1 MTAMTVI
8 ADKLKDIVSTSFSA
22 VAFVTGDTPE
32 QLALGKALPPGIQLP
47 CVLIMPGEGLC
58 TDSTLTRRRQF
69 HLVLI
74 DILKTGGDA
83 RAKAVWAKFDTLL
96 ELFPAE
102 GLQSG
107 EVVFLPESTRML
119 ECSDGRAAAC
129 LTVAA
134 VFPS

>member
-8 ADKLKDIVSTSFSA
+8 ADALKDIVSASFDT
-22 VAFVTGDTPE
+22 VGFVTGDTPE
-32 QLALGKALPPGIQLP
+32 QFALGKAMPPGIRPP
-47 CVLIMPGEGLC
+47 CVLILPGEGTC
-58 TDSTLTRRRQF
+58 TDSTLTRRREF
-69 HLVLI
+69 HLVLV
-74 DILKTGGDA
+74 DMLKSGGDT
-83 RAKAVWAKFDTLL
+83 RAKAVWTRFDTLL
-96 ELFPAE
+96 ELFPAD
-102 GLQSG
+102 GVQSG